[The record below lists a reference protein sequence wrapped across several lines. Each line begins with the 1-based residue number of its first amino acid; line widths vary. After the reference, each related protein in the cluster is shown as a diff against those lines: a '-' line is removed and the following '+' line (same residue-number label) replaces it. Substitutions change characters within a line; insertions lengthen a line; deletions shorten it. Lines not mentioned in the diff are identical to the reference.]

1 MAQVSM
7 PQIDALRESFGE
19 PAKDMKLNLGG
30 IGNSDYLDAEQ
41 IWGVALAS
49 AYFINEPKLQAA
61 LAADARAAGVAD
73 AVFEDAK
80 AAAVLMGMN
89 TIYYRVRHL
98 VGKES
103 YKTRPARLRMSWMA
117 KPKTSKATYEL
128 MSMAIAVLEGCEV
141 CVKNH
146 EASVLQHGLTEDHVH
161 DAVRIA
167 AILQGVVVTD
177 ILPKRAVCER
187 VGRLAK

>member
-7 PQIDALRESFGE
+7 PHIDALRDTFGE

-30 IGNSDYLDAEQ
+30 IGSSDHLDADQ

-49 AYFINEPKLQAA
+49 AHFINEPKLQAA
-61 LAADARAAGVAD
+61 LIADAKAAGVSD
-73 AVFEDAK
+73 AVCDDAK

-89 TIYYRVRHL
+89 TIYYRFRHL
-98 VGKES
+98 VGKED
-103 YKTRPARLRMSWMA
+103 YKTKPARLRMGWMA

-128 MSMAIAVLEGCEV
+128 MSIAIAALEGCEV

-146 EASVLQHGLTEDHVH
+146 EASVLQHGLTEEHVH

-167 AILQGVVVTD
+167 AILQGS
-177 ILPKRAVCER
+177 AVALR
-187 VGRLAK
+187 I

>member
-7 PQIDALRESFGE
+7 PQVDALRESFGD
-19 PAKDMKLNLGG
+19 PAKDMKLNLGN
-30 IGNSDYLDAEQ
+30 IASSDYLDVDQ

-49 AYFINEPKLQAA
+49 AYFLGEARMISA
-61 LAADARAAGVAD
+61 LVADAKVGGVNE

-89 TIYYRVRHL
+89 TVYYRFRHL
-98 VGKES
+98 IGKES
-103 YKTRPARLRMSWMA
+103 YKNKPARLRMTWMA

-128 MSMAIAVLEGCEV
+128 MSIAIAALAGCEV
-141 CVKNH
+141 CVKTH
-146 EASVLQHGLTEDHVH
+146 EASILAHGLSEEHVH

-167 AILQGVVVTD
+167 AILQGA
-177 ILPKRAVCER
+177 AVALR
-187 VGRLAK
+187 T

>member
-7 PQIDALRESFGE
+7 PQLDALRDTFGE

-30 IGNSDYLDAEQ
+30 IGGSDYLDADQ
-41 IWGVALAS
+41 VWGIALAS
-49 AYFINEPKLQAA
+49 AYYLGEPKLLAA
-61 LAADARAAGVAD
+61 LHADAKSAGVTE

-89 TIYYRVRHL
+89 TVYYRFRHL

-103 YKTRPARLRMSWMA
+103 YKTKPARLRMSWMA
-117 KPKTSKATYEL
+117 RPRTSKANFEL
-128 MSMAIAVLEGCEV
+128 MSMAIAVLAGCEV
-141 CVKNH
+141 CVKTH
-146 EASVLQHGLTEDHVH
+146 EGSILQHGLSEEHVH

-167 AILQGVVVTD
+167 AILQGS
-177 ILPKRAVCER
+177 AVALR
-187 VGRLAK
+187 TV

>member
-1 MAQVSM
+1 MAQVTM
-7 PQIDALRESFGE
+7 PQIDALRETFGE

-30 IGNSDYLDAEQ
+30 IGSSDYLDADQ

-49 AYFINEPKLQAA
+49 VYFINEPKLQAA
-61 LAADARAAGVAD
+61 LIADAKAAGVAD

-89 TIYYRVRHL
+89 TIYYRFRHL

-117 KPKTSKATYEL
+117 KPKTSKATFEL
-128 MSMAIAVLEGCEV
+128 MSMAIAVLEGCET
-141 CVKNH
+141 CVQTH
-146 EASVLQHGLTEDHVH
+146 EASILQHGLSEEHVH
-161 DAVRIA
+161 DVVRIA
-167 AILQGVVVTD
+167 AILQGS
-177 ILPKRAVCER
+177 AVAL
-187 VGRLAK
+187 RL

>member
-1 MAQVSM
+1 MAQVTM
-7 PQIDALRESFGE
+7 PQLDALRETFGE

-30 IGNSDYLDAEQ
+30 IGNSDYLDADQ

-49 AYFINEPKLQAA
+49 AYFINEPKLQAT
-61 LAADARAAGVAD
+61 LVADARAAGVAD

-89 TIYYRVRHL
+89 TIYYRFRHL

-117 KPKTSKATYEL
+117 KPKTSKATFEL

-141 CVKNH
+141 CVKTH
-146 EASVLQHGLTEDHVH
+146 EASILQHGLSEEHVH
-161 DAVRIA
+161 DVVRIA
-167 AILQGVVVTD
+167 AILQGS
-177 ILPKRAVCER
+177 AVALR
-187 VGRLAK
+187 I